1 MSLAPYMLTF
11 LLTYIAGPLASLL
24 PARWRNALPFAG
36 HVQWSRAAAL
46 SGVLQVAAA
55 ILALAYWYQ
64 YIMFPI
70 VDRGVDLAL
79 KGKLG
84 DGVTDQQ
91 IAGAA
96 YTVFLFH
103 PLTWVLVYFAI
114 EGAVR
119 LCGAAFTETVFGTLP
134 LGLIDRMLSLATNR
148 AEAKPEFPD
157 QRNAQSFASAV
168 RERTL
173 LSRLKQVPDEL
184 HYATDQTQE
193 LLEIR
198 ASRRKDD
205 WLAPKVVRV
214 DDLYYRLEQNSVEDG
229 PRPFR
234 YRLRRLER
242 GVPGRNVL
250 LYKTDDALVKQ

>member
-1 MSLAPYMLTF
+1 MLTSLVF
-11 LLTYIAGPLASLL
+11 TYIAGPLAAFL
-24 PARWRNALPFAG
+24 PARWRNALPFSG
-36 HVQWSRAAAL
+36 HVQWPRAAAL
-46 SGVLQVAAA
+46 SGLLQIAAA
-55 ILALAYWYQ
+55 LIALANWYQ
-64 YIMFPI
+64 SIMFPI

-79 KGKLG
+79 NGKLG
-84 DGVTDQQ
+84 SGVTDQQ

-103 PLTWVLVYFAI
+103 PLTWVLAYFCI

-119 LCGAAFTETVFGTLP
+119 LCGAAFAENVLGTLP
-134 LGLIDRMLSLATNR
+134 LGLIDRTLALLTPR
-148 AEAKPEFPD
+148 THTKPAFPD
-157 QRNAQSFASAV
+157 LRNAQTFAGAV
-168 RERTL
+168 RERTM

-214 DDLYYRLEQNSVEDG
+214 DDLYYRLEENSVEHG

-242 GVPGRNVL
+242 GVPGRTVL
-250 LYKTDDALVKQ
+250 LYKTEDAVLKQ

>member
-1 MSLAPYMLTF
+1 MLIYF
-11 LLTYIAGPLASLL
+11 FFTYIVGPVASLL
-24 PARWRNALPFAG
+24 PARWRNALPFSG
-36 HVQWSRAAAL
+36 HVQWARAAAL
-46 SGVLQVAAA
+46 SGVLQIAAA
-55 ILALAYWYQ
+55 ILALANWDQ
-64 YIMFPI
+64 YTMYPI

-79 KGKLG
+79 SGKLG
-84 DGVTDQQ
+84 GGITDQQ

-103 PLTWVLVYFAI
+103 PLTWVLVYFSI

-119 LCGAAFTETVFGTLP
+119 LCGAAFAENVLGTLP
-134 LGLIDRMLSLATNR
+134 LGLIDRMLSLATIR
-148 AEAKPEFPD
+148 TGAKPGLAVE
-157 QRNAQSFASAV
+157 RNAQSFSGAV
-168 RERTL
+168 RERTML
-173 LSRLKQVPDEL
+173 AHLKQVPDEL
-184 HYATDQTQE
+184 HYATDQSQE

-198 ASRRKDD
+198 ASRRKED

-214 DDLYYRLEQNSVEDG
+214 DELYYRLEENSVESG

-250 LYKTDDALVKQ
+250 LYKTADAVVKQ

>member
-1 MSLAPYMLTF
+1 MLTSF
-11 LLTYIAGPLASLL
+11 VLTYIAGPLAALL

-36 HVQWSRAAAL
+36 HVQWPRAATL
-46 SGVLQVAAA
+46 SGVLEIAAA
-55 ILALAYWYQ
+55 VFALVNWYQ
-64 YIMFPI
+64 YTMYPI

-79 KGKLG
+79 NGKLG
-84 DGVTDQQ
+84 GVTDQQ

-96 YTVFLFH
+96 YTVFLLH
-103 PLTWVLVYFAI
+103 PLTWVLVYFFM

-119 LCGAAFTETVFGTLP
+119 LCGAAFADNVLGILP
-134 LGLIDRMLSLATNR
+134 LGFIDRTLSLATNR
-148 AEAKPEFPD
+148 TEARPAFPV
-157 QRNAQSFASAV
+157 QRNAQSFAGAV
-168 RERTL
+168 RERTM

-184 HYATDQTQE
+184 HYATDQAQE
-193 LLEIR
+193 LLEIW

-214 DDLYYRLEQNSVEDG
+214 DDQYYRLEENSVENG

-242 GVPGRNVL
+242 GVPGRSVL
-250 LYKTDDALVKQ
+250 LYKTDDAVVKQ

>member
-1 MSLAPYMLTF
+1 MLTSLVF
-11 LLTYIAGPLASLL
+11 TYIAGPLAAFL
-24 PARWRNALPFAG
+24 PARWRNMLPFAG

-46 SGVLQVAAA
+46 SGVLQIAAA
-55 ILALAYWYQ
+55 ILALANWYQ

-79 KGKLG
+79 NGKLG
-84 DGVTDQQ
+84 GGVTDQQ

-103 PLTWVLVYFAI
+103 PLTWMLVYFFL

-119 LCGAAFTETVFGTLP
+119 LCGAAFAENVLGTLP
-134 LGLIDRMLSLATNR
+134 LGLIDRTLALLTTR
-148 AEAKPEFPD
+148 THTKPALPA
-157 QRNAQSFASAV
+157 QRNTQSFAGAV
-168 RERTL
+168 RERTI

-214 DDLYYRLEQNSVEDG
+214 DDLYYRLEENSVEHG

-250 LYKTDDALVKQ
+250 LYKTEDAVLKQ

>member
-1 MSLAPYMLTF
+1 MVTSF
-11 LLTYIAGPLASLL
+11 VFTYIAGPLVTFL

-36 HVQWSRAAAL
+36 YIQWTRAATL
-46 SGVLQVAAA
+46 SGMLQIAAT
-55 ILALAYWYQ
+55 ILALANWYQ
-64 YIMFPI
+64 HIMYPI

-79 KGKLG
+79 NDKLG
-84 DGVTDQQ
+84 GGVTDQQ
-91 IAGAA
+91 ITGAA
-96 YTVFLFH
+96 FTVFLFH
-103 PLTWVLVYFAI
+103 PLTWVLVYFFV

-119 LCGAAFTETVFGTLP
+119 LCGAAFAENVLGTLP
-134 LGLIDRMLSLATNR
+134 LGLIDRTLSLATNR
-148 AEAKPEFPD
+148 TEAKPAFPVE
-157 QRNAQSFASAV
+157 RNAQSFAGAV

-184 HYATDQTQE
+184 QYATDQTQE

-198 ASRRKDD
+198 ASRRKDG
-205 WLAPKVVRV
+205 WVAPKVVRV
-214 DDLYYRLEQNSVEDG
+214 DEQFYRLEEDSVENG

-250 LYKTDDALVKQ
+250 LYKTEDAVVKQ

>member
-1 MSLAPYMLTF
+1 MLTSLVF
-11 LLTYIAGPLASLL
+11 TYIAGPLAAFL

-55 ILALAYWYQ
+55 ILALANWYQ

-79 KGKLG
+79 NGKLG
-84 DGVTDQQ
+84 GGVTDQQ

-119 LCGAAFTETVFGTLP
+119 LCGAAFAENVLGTLP
-134 LGLIDRMLSLATNR
+134 LGLIDRALALLMPRTH
-148 AEAKPEFPD
+148 AKPAFPD
-157 QRNAQSFASAV
+157 QRNSQSFASAV
-168 RERTL
+168 RERTM
-173 LSRLKQVPDEL
+173 LSHLKQVPDEL
-184 HYATDQTQE
+184 HYATHQTQE

-214 DDLYYRLEQNSVEDG
+214 DDLYYRLEENSVEHG

-250 LYKTDDALVKQ
+250 LYKTEDAVLKQ

>member
-1 MSLAPYMLTF
+1 MLTSF
-11 LLTYIAGPLASLL
+11 VFTYIAGPLAAFL
-24 PARWRNALPFAG
+24 PARWRKVLPFAG
-36 HVQWSRAAAL
+36 LVQWPRAATL
-46 SGVLQVAAA
+46 SGMLEIAAA
-55 ILALAYWYQ
+55 ILALANWYQ
-64 YIMFPI
+64 YTMYPI

-79 KGKLG
+79 NGKLG
-84 DGVTDQQ
+84 GVTDQQ

-103 PLTWVLVYFAI
+103 PLTWVLVYFFM

-119 LCGAAFTETVFGTLP
+119 LCGAAFAENVLGTLP
-134 LGLIDRMLSLATNR
+134 LGLIDRTLSLATPR
-148 AEAKPEFPD
+148 TKARPSLPE
-157 QRNAQSFASAV
+157 QRNSQSFAGAV
-168 RERTL
+168 RERAL
-173 LSRLKQVPDEL
+173 FSRLKQVPDEL
-184 HYATDQTQE
+184 HYATGQAQE
-193 LLEIR
+193 LLEIW

-214 DDLYYRLEQNSVEDG
+214 DDLYYRLQENSVESG

-250 LYKTDDALVKQ
+250 LYKTEDAVVKQ

>member
-1 MSLAPYMLTF
+1 MLTSF
-11 LLTYIAGPLASLL
+11 VFTYLAGPLAALL
-24 PARWRNALPFAG
+24 PARWRKALPFAG
-36 HVQWSRAAAL
+36 HVQWNRAATL
-46 SGVLQVAAA
+46 SGLLQIAAA
-55 ILALAYWYQ
+55 ILALANWYQ

-84 DGVTDQQ
+84 GGVTDQQ

-96 YTVFLFH
+96 YMVFLFH
-103 PLTWVLVYFAI
+103 PLTWVLVYFCI

-119 LCGAAFTETVFGTLP
+119 LCGAAFSENVLGTLP
-134 LGLIDRMLSLATNR
+134 LGLIDRTLSLATNR
-148 AEAKPEFPD
+148 TPANPAFPE
-157 QRNAQSFASAV
+157 QRNAQSFAGAV
-168 RERTL
+168 RERAI
-173 LSRLKQVPDEL
+173 LSHLKQVPDEL
-184 HYATDQTQE
+184 HYATGQTQD
-193 LLEIR
+193 LLEIW

-214 DDLYYRLEQNSVEDG
+214 DDQYYRLEENSVENG

-250 LYKTDDALVKQ
+250 LYKTEDAVLKQ

>member
-1 MSLAPYMLTF
+1 MLTS
-11 LLTYIAGPLASLL
+11 LVLTYIAGPLAAFL

-36 HVQWSRAAAL
+36 HVQWSRAAGL
-46 SGVLQVAAA
+46 SGVLEVGAA
-55 ILALAYWYQ
+55 ILALANWYQ
-64 YIMFPI
+64 YLMFPI

-79 KGKLG
+79 NGKLG
-84 DGVTDQQ
+84 VEVTDQQ

-103 PLTWVLVYFAI
+103 PLTWVLGYFAI

-119 LCGAAFTETVFGTLP
+119 LCGAAFAENVLGTLP
-134 LGLIDRMLSLATNR
+134 LGLIDRTLALLTPGTR
-148 AEAKPEFPD
+148 AKTTFPD
-157 QRNAQSFASAV
+157 QGNAQSFAGAV
-168 RERTL
+168 RERTML
-173 LSRLKQVPDEL
+173 LRLKQVPDEL
-184 HYATDQTQE
+184 QYKTDQTQE
-193 LLEIR
+193 FLEIR
-198 ASRRKDD
+198 ASRPKDD

-214 DDLYYRLEQNSVEDG
+214 DDLYYRLEENSVDHG

-250 LYKTDDALVKQ
+250 LYKTEDAVVKQ

>member
-1 MSLAPYMLTF
+1 MLTSLVF
-11 LLTYIAGPLASLL
+11 TYIAGPLAAFL

-46 SGVLQVAAA
+46 SGVLQVGAA
-55 ILALAYWYQ
+55 IFGLANWYQ

-79 KGKLG
+79 NGKLG
-84 DGVTDQQ
+84 GGVTDQQ

-103 PLTWVLVYFAI
+103 PFTWVLAYFCI

-119 LCGAAFTETVFGTLP
+119 LCGAAFAENVLGTLP
-134 LGLIDRMLSLATNR
+134 LGLIDRTLALLTPR
-148 AEAKPEFPD
+148 RQPKPAFPD
-157 QRNAQSFASAV
+157 HRNAQSFASAV
-168 RERTL
+168 RERTM
-173 LSRLKQVPDEL
+173 LSHLKQVPDEL
-184 HYATDQTQE
+184 HYATDHTQE

-214 DDLYYRLEQNSVEDG
+214 DDLYYRLEENSVEHG

-250 LYKTDDALVKQ
+250 LYKTEDAVLKQ

>member
-1 MSLAPYMLTF
+1 MLTSF
-11 LLTYIAGPLASLL
+11 VFTYIAGPLAALL

-36 HVQWSRAAAL
+36 YVQWARAGAL
-46 SGVLQVAAA
+46 SGVLQIAAA
-55 ILALAYWYQ
+55 ILALANWYQ
-64 YIMFPI
+64 YTMYPI

-79 KGKLG
+79 SGKLG
-84 DGVTDQQ
+84 AVTDQQ

-103 PLTWVLVYFAI
+103 PLTWVLAYFFI

-119 LCGAAFTETVFGTLP
+119 LCGAAFAENVLGTLP
-134 LGLIDRMLSLATNR
+134 LGLIDRALSLATNR
-148 AEAKPEFPD
+148 TDAKPALTD
-157 QRNAQSFASAV
+157 QRNAQSFAGAV
-168 RERTL
+168 RERTML
-173 LSRLKQVPDEL
+173 AGLKQVPDEL
-184 HYATDQTQE
+184 HYATNQSQE

-214 DDLYYRLEQNSVEDG
+214 DDQYYRLEETSVENG

-250 LYKTDDALVKQ
+250 LYKSDDALVKQ

>member
-1 MSLAPYMLTF
+1 MLNYF
-11 LLTYIAGPLASLL
+11 FFTYIAGPLAAFL

-36 HVQWSRAAAL
+36 HVRWERAVVL
-46 SGVLQVAAA
+46 SGMLEIAGAL
-55 ILALAYWYQ
+55 LALANWYQ
-64 YIMFPI
+64 YIMYPI
-70 VDRGVDLAL
+70 VNRGVDLAL

-84 DGVTDQQ
+84 GGVTDQQ
-91 IAGAA
+91 IAGVA
-96 YTVFLFH
+96 YTVFLFQ
-103 PLTWVLVYFAI
+103 PLTWVLAYFFF

-119 LCGAAFTETVFGTLP
+119 LCGAAFADNVLGTLP
-134 LGLIDRMLSLATNR
+134 LGLIDRTLSLATNR
-148 AEAKPEFPD
+148 TGANPALPD
-157 QRNAQSFASAV
+157 QRKAQSFAGAV
-168 RERTL
+168 RERAI

-184 HYATDQTQE
+184 HYATDRSQE

-198 ASRRKDD
+198 SSRRKED

-214 DDLYYRLEQNSVEDG
+214 DDLYYRLEENSVENG

-250 LYKTDDALVKQ
+250 LYKTEDALVKQ